1 MAADIPDRDWSYE
14 EIAASANREGDE
26 MKALDPQR
34 LRMVLY
40 FFLQALFLIAFF
52 AGLHVK
58 ARLGVVLPCALAAS
72 LFLFLGLRAVYNL
85 TSDSN

>member
-1 MAADIPDRDWSYE
+1 
-14 EIAASANREGDE
+14 

-40 FFLQALFLIAFF
+40 FFLLAVFVAALFVATHMK
-52 AGLHVK
+52 AGM
-58 ARLGVVLPCALAAS
+58 GVVLPCALGAA
-72 LFLFLGLRAVYNL
+72 LFLLAGLYALYYL